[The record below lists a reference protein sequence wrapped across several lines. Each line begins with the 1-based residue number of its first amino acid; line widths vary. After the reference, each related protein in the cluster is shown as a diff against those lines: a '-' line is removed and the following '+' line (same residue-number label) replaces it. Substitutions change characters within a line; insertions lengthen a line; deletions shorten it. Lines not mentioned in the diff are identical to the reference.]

1 MSPRTVRVLFYVQS
15 ALKTAANK
23 TIMKKTVEFGFSAF
37 IFLFFLIFHQVPAYA
52 QVAPSGEEIFVQGK
66 CIRCHTIG
74 RGRFVGPDLLGVGD
88 RYSRDDLIRW
98 ARDPESIY
106 AERKKKPVNDGY
118 PPMPPMN
125 LSESDAQKVVD
136 YLLGYTLP
144 SDIGES
150 GTIKGRVRNI
160 TTGKPGAGQDV
171 VLISYMGDRPQE
183 RHFAKSDSLGNFS
196 FSSLQWDRSY
206 EIMLFH
212 HGVQY
217 VSGKMVFLPGEDRIT
232 LDLPVYDTT
241 TSDENVSLQSLNLIV
256 YPDEGDGNMNVT
268 SLYVFENSGNTVF
281 TAEQAGSDTATLVF
295 SVPEEAADVTFSDGV
310 NPEAVERQGEKL
322 YNKLP
327 FLPGMKRIALG
338 YSIPLSQIQGKFQI
352 GFDYEVAD
360 LAVFVRKTEL
370 GIKVKQPG
378 AVAEEIMIHDEAFL
392 KYQLSDLKP
401 GGVTVVV
408 SNVSFLKS
416 NLGKYLPV
424 ILFFVFITMGVM
436 YFFYGRNRLSSMG
449 SEK

>member
-1 MSPRTVRVLFYVQS
+1 M
-15 ALKTAANK
+15 
-23 TIMKKTVEFGFSAF
+23 
-37 IFLFFLIFHQVPAYA
+37 A
-52 QVAPSGEEIFVQGK
+52 QVSGESVFIEGK
-66 CIRCHTIG
+66 CVRCHTLG
-74 RGRFVGPDLLGVGD
+74 RGRFVGPDLLGVGQ

-98 ARDPESIY
+98 AHDPESIY
-106 AERKKKPVNDGY
+106 AEKKKKPINEGY

-125 LSESDAQKVVD
+125 LSESDARKVAD
-136 YLLGYTLP
+136 YLLGYKLP
-144 SDIGES
+144 PDLAES

-160 TTGKPGAGQDV
+160 TTGKPEAGQDV
-171 VLISYMGDRPQE
+171 VLISYMGDKPQE

-196 FSSLQWDRSY
+196 FSSLQWNRSY

-241 TSDENVSLQSLNLIV
+241 TSDENISLRSLNLIV
-256 YPDEGDGNMNVT
+256 YPDKGGGSVNIT
-268 SLYVFENSGNTVF
+268 SLYVFENSGETVF
-281 TAEQAGSDTATLVF
+281 TGEHTGSDAATLVF
-295 SVPEEAADVTFSDGV
+295 SVPEEAVDVTFSDGV
-310 NPEAVERQGEKL
+310 NPEAVERKGKKL

-338 YSIPLSQIQGKFQI
+338 YSIPLSQIQRKFQI

-370 GIKVKQPG
+370 GIRVEQPR

-392 KYQLSDLKP
+392 KYRLSDLRP
-401 GGVTVVV
+401 GGITVIV

-424 ILFFVFITMGVM
+424 ILFFVFAAIGVM
-436 YFFYGRNRLSSMG
+436 YFFYGRNRLSNMG

>member
-1 MSPRTVRVLFYVQS
+1 
-15 ALKTAANK
+15 
-23 TIMKKTVEFGFSAF
+23 MKKAFALSVF
-37 IFLFFLIFHQVPAYA
+37 IFFLFSLILQQISVSA
-52 QVAPSGEEIFVQGK
+52 QEQSSGEEIFVQGK
-66 CIRCHTIG
+66 CIRCHTLG

-106 AERKKKPVNDGY
+106 AEKKKKPVNDGY

-125 LSESDAQKVVD
+125 LSESEAQKVAD

-160 TTGKPGAGQDV
+160 TNGKPEAGQDV
-171 VLISYMGDRPQE
+171 VLISYMGDRQQE
-183 RHFAKSDSLGNFS
+183 RHFAESDLLGNFS

-232 LDLPVYDTT
+232 LDLPIYDTT
-241 TSDENVSLQSLNLIV
+241 TSDENISLQSLNLII
-256 YPDEGDGNMNVT
+256 YPDDGGSNVNVT
-268 SLYVFENSGNTVF
+268 SLYVFENSGDTVF
-281 TAEQAGSDTATLVF
+281 TGEPESSDTATFVF
-295 SVPEEAADVTFSDGV
+295 SIPEEAVDVTFSDGV
-310 NPEAVERQGEKL
+310 NPEAVERQGKKL

-352 GFDYEVAD
+352 GFDYEVAY
-360 LAVFVRKTEL
+360 LAVFLRKTEL
-370 GIKVKQPG
+370 GIRVEQPG

-392 KYQLSDLKP
+392 KYRLSGLKP
-401 GGVTVVV
+401 GGITVVV
-408 SNVSFLKS
+408 SNVSFLKG

-424 ILFFVFITMGVM
+424 ILFFVFAAMGVM
-436 YFFYGRNRLSSMG
+436 YFFYGRNRLSNMG
-449 SEK
+449 SGK